1 MAYDFNGTSQYLS
14 CTAPLTAPPLT
25 IVCFAKN
32 ATFTARAFFSI
43 GQTNASS
50 RYQMQINAN
59 NNVILNCIWNNGSNS
74 VLAETLSLN
83 PAIAVNEWVH
93 YAGVIQSA
101 SNRSLYVRGIL
112 QANTTTPDSV
122 ATPFQ
127 TFTTGARV
135 GPGAYADSDIAE
147 VGIWNAALTA
157 AEIASLAKGMTC
169 EKVRPQ
175 SLVFYTPL
183 VRDLNDQ
190 KGGIAITN
198 NNGATVANHTRVYA

>member
-25 IVCFAKN
+25 IVCFAKT
-32 ATFTARAFFSI
+32 ASFTARVFFSI

-59 NNVILNCIWNNGSNS
+59 NNVILNCIWNSGSNS
-74 VLAETLSLN
+74 VLAETLSLS

-147 VGIWNAALTA
+147 VGIWSVALTA
-157 AEIASLAKGMTC
+157 AEIASLAKGMTPD
-169 EKVRPQ
+169 KIRPQ
-175 SLVFYTPL
+175 NLVFCAPL
-183 VRDLNDQ
+183 VRNLIDQ
-190 KGGIAITN
+190 KGGLTITN
-198 NNGATVANHTRVYA
+198 NNGATVASHPRIYP